1 MNLVEI
7 TGQPCSGKS
16 TLMNTYTFDGIKP
29 QVYKQGLF
37 LKLINFI
44 RGLIYLRLKI
54 IHLLL
59 SWSLKEQGSFAFR
72 MNIFRNAVSK
82 FGIFVDLKTNYIDSR
97 QTMIVDE
104 GISHLPFLFQNTE
117 THFVLELLTSELSD
131 IEVIFLPNPGSSTI
145 KERLKSRGHKRLK
158 YLNVDSFM
166 SRNRDIECYLID
178 QYPHLSKNLIIFGDD

>member
-54 IHLLL
+54 HLLL
-59 SWSLKEQGSFAFR
+59 SWSLKEQGSFVFR

-117 THFVLELLTSELSD
+117 THLVLELLTFELSD

-166 SRNRDIECYLID
+166 SRNRDIECHLID
-178 QYPHLSKNLIIFGDD
+178 QYPHLSKNLVIFRDG

>member
-16 TLMNTYTFDGIKP
+16 TLLNTYTFDGIKP

-44 RGLIYLRLKI
+44 RGLIYLRLK

-82 FGIFVDLKTNYIDSR
+82 FGIFVDLKKNYIDSG
-97 QTMIVDE
+97 QIMIVDE

-117 THFVLELLTSELSD
+117 THLVLELLRSELSD

-178 QYPHLSKNLIIFGDD
+178 QYPHLSKNLIIFEDD

>member
-16 TLMNTYTFDGIKP
+16 TLMNTYTFDGAKT
-29 QVYKQGLF
+29 QAYKQGLF
-37 LKLINFI
+37 LELINFV
-44 RGLIYLRLKI
+44 RGLIYLRSKI
-54 IHLLL
+54 RFLL

-117 THFVLELLTSELSD
+117 THLVLELLTSELSD

-166 SRNRDIECYLID
+166 SRNRDIECHLID
-178 QYPHLSKNLIIFGDD
+178 EYPNLSKNLVIFRDD

>member
-16 TLMNTYTFDGIKP
+16 TLMNTYTFDGAKT
-29 QVYKQGLF
+29 QAYKQGLF
-37 LKLINFI
+37 LKLINFM
-44 RGLIYLRLKI
+44 RGLIYLRSKI
-54 IHLLL
+54 LFLL
-59 SWSLKEQGSFAFR
+59 SLYLKEQGSFAFR

-82 FGIFVDLKTNYIDSR
+82 FGIFVDLKKNYIDSG
-97 QTMIVDE
+97 QIMIVDE

-117 THFVLELLTSELSD
+117 THLVLELLTSELSD

-166 SRNRDIECYLID
+166 SRNRDIECLCFC
-178 QYPHLSKNLIIFGDD
+178 S

>member
-16 TLMNTYTFDGIKP
+16 TLLNTYTFDGIKP

-37 LKLINFI
+37 LKVINFM
-44 RGLIYLRLKI
+44 RGLIYLRSKI
-54 IHLLL
+54 RLLL

-72 MNIFRNAVSK
+72 INIFRNAV
-82 FGIFVDLKTNYIDSR
+82 IFVDLKTNYTDSR

-117 THFVLELLTSELSD
+117 THFVLDLLMSELSD

-166 SRNRDIECYLID
+166 SRNRDIECHLID
-178 QYPHLSKNLIIFGDD
+178 QYPHLSKNLVIFRDG

>member
-1 MNLVEI
+1 MSKKPNVCFTFLISLLPSCLEI
-7 TGQPCSGKS
+7 PFWTCF
-16 TLMNTYTFDGIKP
+16 N
-29 QVYKQGLF
+29 
-37 LKLINFI
+37 
-44 RGLIYLRLKI
+44 
-54 IHLLL
+54 
-59 SWSLKEQGSFAFR
+59 GSFC
-72 MNIFRNAVSK
+72 
-82 FGIFVDLKTNYIDSR
+82 VDLKKNYIDSE
-97 QTMIVDE
+97 QIMIVDE

-117 THFVLELLTSELSD
+117 THLVLELLTSELSD